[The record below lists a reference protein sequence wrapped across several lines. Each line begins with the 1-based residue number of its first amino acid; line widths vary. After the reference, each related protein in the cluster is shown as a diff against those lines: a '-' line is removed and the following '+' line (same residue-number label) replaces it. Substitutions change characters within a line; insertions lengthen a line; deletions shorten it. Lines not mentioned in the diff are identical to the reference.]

1 MLCSLLLVLGG
12 LVALETPP
20 SGTKHVAAADA
31 ARTTTALLTAMDRR
45 VRTSDARIQMLIA
58 KGVHRSATFAS
69 LIAALNSTDVIV
81 YIEPVRQLP
90 PLLSGRLL
98 LIPQAPGGQRYLRI
112 QVNAHSA
119 GNDLI
124 STIGHELQHALE
136 VAAATDVTDQSG
148 LERLYQQ
155 IGQAGL
161 DKRSYD
167 TEAAQVTG
175 RRIRA
180 ELAI

>member
-1 MLCSLLLVLGG
+1 M
-12 LVALETPP
+12 T
-20 SGTKHVAAADA
+20 
-31 ARTTTALLTAMDRR
+31 
-45 VRTSDARIQMLIA
+45 
-58 KGVHRSATFAS
+58 
-69 LIAALNSTDVIV
+69 
-81 YIEPVRQLP
+81 
-90 PLLSGRLL
+90 
-98 LIPQAPGGQRYLRI
+98 
-112 QVNAHSA
+112 A

-136 VAAATDVTDQSG
+136 VAAATDVKDQRG

>member
-1 MLCSLLLVLGG
+1 MLCSLLLVLGS

-20 SGTKHVAAADA
+20 AGTKHVAAADA
-31 ARTTTALLTAMDRR
+31 ARATTALLTAMDRR
-45 VRTSDARIQMLIA
+45 VRTGDPRIQGLIA

-69 LIAALNSTDVIV
+69 LIAALHSTDVIV

-90 PLLSGRLL
+90 PLVSGRLL

-112 QVNAHSA
+112 QVSAQTA

-136 VAAATDVTDQSG
+136 VAAATDVKDQRG